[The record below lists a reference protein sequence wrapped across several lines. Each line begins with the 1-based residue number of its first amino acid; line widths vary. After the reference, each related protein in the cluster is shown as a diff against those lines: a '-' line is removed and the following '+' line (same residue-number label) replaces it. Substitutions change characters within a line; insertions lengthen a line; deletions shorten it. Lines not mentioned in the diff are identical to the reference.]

1 MNNIVR
7 NNYRMGGYLLIALG
21 LINWQ
26 YQNNDADVVTRSL
39 LIVIPGVLV
48 ILMTFIKPLDS
59 FLASRVGM
67 TVVTVI
73 GALLVGLSFLN

>member
-39 LIVIPGVLV
+39 QIVIPGAVV

>member
-1 MNNIVR
+1 MNNMVR
-7 NNYRMGGYLLIALG
+7 NNYRMGGYLLLALG

-39 LIVIPGVLV
+39 LIVIPGVVV

-67 TVVTVI
+67 SVVTVI

>member
-1 MNNIVR
+1 MNNMVR
-7 NNYRMGGYLLIALG
+7 NNYRMGGYLLLALG

-39 LIVIPGVLV
+39 LIVIPGVVV
-48 ILMTFIKPLDS
+48 ILMTFIKPLDT

>member
-1 MNNIVR
+1 
-7 NNYRMGGYLLIALG
+7 MGGYLLLALG

-39 LIVIPGVLV
+39 LIVIPGGVV

-67 TVVTVI
+67 SVVTVI

>member
-39 LIVIPGVLV
+39 LIVIPGAVV

>member
-48 ILMTFIKPLDS
+48 ILMTFIKPLES

>member
-1 MNNIVR
+1 
-7 NNYRMGGYLLIALG
+7 MGGYLLLALG

>member
-1 MNNIVR
+1 MVR

-59 FLASRVGM
+59 FLGSRVGM
-67 TVVTVI
+67 SVVTVI

>member
-1 MNNIVR
+1 
-7 NNYRMGGYLLIALG
+7 MGGYLLLALG

-59 FLASRVGM
+59 FLGSRVGM
-67 TVVTVI
+67 SVVTVI

>member
-1 MNNIVR
+1 
-7 NNYRMGGYLLIALG
+7 MGGYLLLALG

-39 LIVIPGVLV
+39 LIVIPGVVV

-67 TVVTVI
+67 SVVTVI
-73 GALLVGLSFLN
+73 GALLVGLSFLNSE

>member
-1 MNNIVR
+1 
-7 NNYRMGGYLLIALG
+7 MGGYLLLALG

-39 LIVIPGVLV
+39 LIVIPGAVV
-48 ILMTFIKPLDS
+48 ILMTFIKQLDS
-59 FLASRVGM
+59 FLASRIGM

>member
-1 MNNIVR
+1 
-7 NNYRMGGYLLIALG
+7 MGGYLLLALG

-48 ILMTFIKPLDS
+48 ILMTFIKPIDS
-59 FLASRVGM
+59 FLASRVGR

>member
-1 MNNIVR
+1 
-7 NNYRMGGYLLIALG
+7 MGGYLLLALG

-67 TVVTVI
+67 SVVTVI

>member
-1 MNNIVR
+1 
-7 NNYRMGGYLLIALG
+7 
-21 LINWQ
+21 
-26 YQNNDADVVTRSL
+26 
-39 LIVIPGVLV
+39 
-48 ILMTFIKPLDS
+48 MTFIKPLDS